1 MARTKCFAALML
13 LGILSLGILTG
24 CTSAPVQPPIV
35 PSVPSN
41 PSEQKTP
48 EEIGQLFVE
57 SVQTLVN
64 EVSQGLAEGDSLV
77 YDKDLASAAT
87 GQLNK
92 INTDSTISSSDE
104 FFGSAS
110 TMSILVYTETID
122 GTLYAM
128 NLTMDNMSGVI
139 EGIRNA
145 LKSRSGYIVYS
156 VGVGYRVIGDNVY
169 IAFGAVPY
177 R

>member
-1 MARTKCFAALML
+1 MARTKHFAVLML
-13 LGILSLGILTG
+13 IGLLSLCILTG

-35 PSVPSN
+35 PSVPSS

-57 SVQTLVN
+57 SVQTLVK
-64 EVSQGLAEGDSLV
+64 EVSQSLAEGDSLV
-77 YDKDLASAAT
+77 YDKNLASAAT
-87 GQLNK
+87 NQLNK
-92 INTDSTISSSDE
+92 INADTISLSDA

-110 TMSILVYTETID
+110 TISIRVYTEPTD

-139 EGIRNA
+139 EGIRNT
-145 LKSRSGYIVYS
+145 LENRSEYIVYS
-156 VGVGYRVIGDNVY
+156 VGVGYRVMGDNVY
-169 IAFGAVPY
+169 IAFGTVPY

>member
-1 MARTKCFAALML
+1 MARTKHFAVLML
-13 LGILSLGILTG
+13 IGLLSLCILTG

-35 PSVPSN
+35 PSVPSS

-57 SVQTLVN
+57 SVQTLVK
-64 EVSQGLAEGDSLV
+64 EVSQSLAEGDSLV
-77 YDKDLASAAT
+77 YDKNLASAAT
-87 GQLNK
+87 NQLNK
-92 INTDSTISSSDE
+92 INADGTISPSDA

-110 TMSILVYTETID
+110 TTSIRVYTETTD

-139 EGIRNA
+139 EGIRNT
-145 LKSRSGYIVYS
+145 LKNRSSYIVYS
-156 VGVGYRVIGDNVY
+156 VGVGYRVMGDNVY
-169 IAFGAVPY
+169 IAFGTVPY